1 MSTEVVQPE
10 NCPKCH
16 RLFQP
21 EGAEKLSQWRT
32 FCRCFR
38 KYSPNS
44 QYSIDICAN
53 CKKRTVVNS
62 KGKVNHPDLC
72 SCDNPNPKS
81 IPAHL
86 KQGEKEEPVTL
97 DLALLEM
104 SPDDFPSERFQP
116 IGILGKSAFANTVLC
131 RDKQTGSKVAV
142 KCLKSITPEIKASF
156 EQEGKI
162 LSRLNHPKIAK
173 LLLSG
178 IHNNKTP
185 YLVSEYKDGYNLE
198 QYLAIHDIPS
208 FDVAV
213 MILISLCEVSVYL
226 QKERLFI
233 ENIKPENIIFVDDLN
248 SEPAVFITDI
258 SFPNLELKD
267 RLSDIKDVHY
277 MSSEVARNM
286 DYSDH
291 AEMYSIGCIGFA
303 LLTGRPPFEHASPQ
317 KIKNNHALVLPP
329 RISNLKTEK
338 GRPGDLEEVVERCLE
353 KDPRVRFESVSK
365 LLERLEVF
373 PRREQNRIALLEA
386 EKGKQQSMRVLIIV
400 LVVVVLGAIGYFVI
414 PR

>member
-1 MSTEVVQPE
+1 MNTEIVQPE
-10 NCPKCH
+10 DCPKCF
-16 RLFQP
+16 RLVQA
-21 EGAEKLSQWRT
+21 EGSESVSQWRT
-32 FCRCFR
+32 FCRCDR

-44 QYSIDICAN
+44 QYSIDVCAS
-53 CKKRTVVNS
+53 CKKRVVMNAT
-62 KGKVNHPDLC
+62 GKVNHPELC
-72 SCDNPNPKS
+72 GCDNPAPTN
-81 IPAHL
+81 IPAYI
-86 KQGEKEEPVTL
+86 KQNEKAEPVSL
-97 DLALLEM
+97 ELASLGM
-104 SPDDFPSERFQP
+104 SSDDFPIERFQP
-116 IGILGKSAFANTVLC
+116 IAILGQSEFANTILC
-131 RDKQTGSKVAV
+131 RDKQLGSKVAV
-142 KCLKSITPEIKASF
+142 KCLKTITPEIKASF

-162 LSRLNHPKIAK
+162 IGRLNHPQIAK
-173 LLLSG
+173 LLHTG

-185 YLVSEYKDGYNLE
+185 YMVTEYKDGYNLE

-208 FDVAV
+208 YDIAV

-248 SEPAVFITDI
+248 SEPAVFVTDI
-258 SFPNLELKD
+258 NFPNLELKD
-267 RLSDIKDVHY
+267 RLSSVKDVHY

-329 RISNLKTEK
+329 RISNLKTES

-373 PRREQNRIALLEA
+373 PRREKNRIALLEA
-386 EKGKQQSMRVLIIV
+386 AKGKQQSMRVLFIV
-400 LVVVVLGAIGYFVI
+400 LVVVVLGAIGYFAI